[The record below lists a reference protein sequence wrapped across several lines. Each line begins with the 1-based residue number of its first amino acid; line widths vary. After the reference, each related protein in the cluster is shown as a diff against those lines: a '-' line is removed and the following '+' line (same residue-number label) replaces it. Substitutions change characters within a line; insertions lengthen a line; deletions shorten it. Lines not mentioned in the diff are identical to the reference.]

1 MADYLVE
8 HYLPGSSADQL
19 KDASARLRAAAKQM
33 SREGTPVRYLRGIFL
48 PKGETC
54 LHLFEAGSLEAVG
67 EASRRADV
75 VDGSEQIRRFRRLIP
90 GPRTPSVDRDGNEPG
105 GALKM
110 AAYVVETYL
119 SRQGARDLDSIQERV
134 RRAAEDLTRD
144 GVHVR
149 HVQSVFV
156 PADEMCFHFFDAASA
171 AGVRAAGE
179 RAAIA
184 FDRVSEAM
192 YGNEFPAAQKTPPLF
207 ERILS
212 APSDGGATNLNEE
225 RA

>member
-33 SREGTPVRYLRGIFL
+33 SREGTPVRYLRGVFL
-48 PKGETC
+48 PKDETC

-75 VDGSEQIRRFRRLIP
+75 VDGSKQIRRFRRLIP
-90 GPRTPSVDRDGNEPG
+90 GPRTHSVDRDGDEPR
-105 GALKM
+105 GALTM

-119 SRQGARDLDSIQERV
+119 SRQGAQDLRSIEERV

-144 GVHVR
+144 GLHVR

-156 PADEMCFHFFDAASA
+156 PDDEMCFHFFDAASA

-192 YGNEFPAAQKTPPLF
+192 YGNECPAAQQTPSLL
-207 ERILS
+207 ERIFS
-212 APSDGGATNLNEE
+212 APSEGGGINPSEE